1 MSVAVDGLGTRG
13 IRPIHRDEFRLFQA
27 LIYREAGI
35 FLSREKAALLVARL
49 TRRLRSR
56 GLDSFGAYYQLVKAN
71 DEERVQM
78 LDCIC
83 TNESH
88 FFREPH
94 QFEFLES
101 ELFPAW
107 AASRHR
113 RIRVWSAG
121 CATGEEPYS
130 LAMTL
135 LSHFPGWWIE
145 ILATDLSTRALAQAR
160 AAIWPL
166 RKARDIPPRYLKRFM
181 LRGVRRQD
189 GNMKAGP
196 EIRSLVRF
204 ERLNLSTD
212 ELPANSFFDLIFCRN
227 VLIYFD
233 AESRRRALERI
244 LRHLA
249 ANGYL
254 FLGHAESLNGLND
267 RVRGVVPA
275 VYARR
280 PRPRDRPSG
289 DGGRRP

>member
-1 MSVAVDGLGTRG
+1 MHWDPR

-35 FLSREKAALLVARL
+35 FLSREKKELLVARL
-49 TRRLRSR
+49 TRRLRTR
-56 GLDSFGAYYQLVKAN
+56 GLRSFGAYYQLVKGD
-71 DEERVQM
+71 DEERAQM

-94 QFEFLES
+94 HFEFLER

-107 AASRHR
+107 AASRRR

-121 CATGEEPYS
+121 CSTGEEPYS

-145 ILATDLSTRALAQAR
+145 ILATDLSTRALTQAR
-160 AAIWPL
+160 SALWPL
-166 RKARDIPPRYLKRFM
+166 KKAKDIPPRYLKRFM
-181 LRGVRRQD
+181 LRGIRQQD

-196 EIRSLVRF
+196 ELRSLVRF
-204 ERLNLSTD
+204 ERLNLSAD
-212 ELPANSFFDLIFCRN
+212 ELAPDSVFDLIFCRN

-233 AESRRRALERI
+233 SESRRRALDRI
-244 LRHLA
+244 LKHLA
-249 ANGYL
+249 ANGYF
-254 FLGHAESLNGLND
+254 FLGHAESLSGINYRL
-267 RVRGVVPA
+267 RGVLPS
-275 VYARR
+275 VY
-280 PRPRDRPSG
+280 
-289 DGGRRP
+289 GRRP